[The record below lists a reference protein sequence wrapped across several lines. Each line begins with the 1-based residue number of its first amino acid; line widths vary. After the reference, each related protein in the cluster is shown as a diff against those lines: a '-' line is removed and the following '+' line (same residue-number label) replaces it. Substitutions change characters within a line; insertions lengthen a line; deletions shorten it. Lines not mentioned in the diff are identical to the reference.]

1 MKKTIFILSL
11 MLSFTIA
18 FGQSW
23 ESLSDDLKSSNEDIE
38 HDRKKTK
45 ARTWFDRAELLYEI
59 HSFNTAGLNVGMAA
73 EEGIV
78 SVKTIMGE
86 PEEIKKADDGTET
99 WIYPRVKIYIAEGAV
114 QDWEETEFI
123 VEDAILKASDALF
136 KADEVDDRDKW
147 KHKNSF
153 QMLAM
158 QVRTAVVNKGVG
170 YYQESEL
177 EPAYKYMTEGIRLNQ
192 LPKME
197 NDTNYTEDVL
207 QYYSGIIALGLEK
220 TDKARKHFSKAIEMD
235 YSPGISYHYLA
246 TTYEAEGNSDKY
258 IETVK
263 KGFEKYPN
271 EEQLVIDLINYYIE
285 QDEPDKV
292 IEYIDLA
299 IDKNPDNPSYY
310 SAKATIYDNRDEKL
324 YEKYVQLMDSVHE
337 YKKKAFQN
345 RFDAK
350 KKAKFEKLQK
360 EAEQKAEAKKEE
372 AEKVFKKA
380 DDLYAKALE
389 KDSSFFNAAF
399 NRGRLYYKKH
409 ERKAAESDLIF
420 KIYKDGD
427 RADKVMAEVEPA
439 LRKSAEFFEMAH
451 KANPKDISTVDIL
464 RSIYFKLRDKEKQ
477 QKYLEIL
484 SELNKNKAQSDEM

>member
-59 HSFNTAGLNVGMAA
+59 HVFNTAGLSVGMAT

-99 WIYPRVKIYIAEGAV
+99 WIYPRVKIFIAEGAV
-114 QDWEETEFI
+114 QDWEETEVI

-136 KADEVDDRDKW
+136 KADEVDDKDKW

-177 EPAYKYMTEGIRLNQ
+177 EPAYEYMTEGIRLNQ

-220 TDKARKHFSKAIEMD
+220 TDKAKNHFSKAIEMD

-246 TTYEAEGNSDKY
+246 SAYQAEGNSEKY

-263 KGFEKYPN
+263 EGFEKHPN

-285 QDEPDKV
+285 QDEPDQV
-292 IEYIDLA
+292 I
-299 IDKNPDNPSYY
+299 
-310 SAKATIYDNRDEKL
+310 
-324 YEKYVQLMDSVHE
+324 H
-337 YKKKAFQN
+337 
-345 RFDAK
+345 
-350 KKAKFEKLQK
+350 
-360 EAEQKAEAKKEE
+360 
-372 AEKVFKKA
+372 
-380 DDLYAKALE
+380 
-389 KDSSFFNAAF
+389 
-399 NRGRLYYKKH
+399 
-409 ERKAAESDLIF
+409 
-420 KIYKDGD
+420 
-427 RADKVMAEVEPA
+427 
-439 LRKSAEFFEMAH
+439 
-451 KANPKDISTVDIL
+451 
-464 RSIYFKLRDKEKQ
+464 
-477 QKYLEIL
+477 
-484 SELNKNKAQSDEM
+484 